1 MIRMHNI
8 LGCTSLLLG
17 VACTS
22 EPVKQRLEYPPVVT
36 FESPETG
43 SEYEVGDE
51 ITFVGNVFDDNQ
63 SSDTL
68 QIVWNS
74 DKDSILSEEPASAD
88 GVVTFTTSSLS
99 AATHIIMITAID
111 DEQASAQD
119 WIQIEIFD

>member
-1 MIRMHNI
+1 MIRMYKI
-8 LGCTSLLLG
+8 LGFISLLLG
-17 VACTS
+17 VACAS